1 MSHVRASRFVTKRQP
16 SEISLCTRPA
26 VSKTPLNT
34 METPRKDPSSNSTPR
49 TPNSTSSQDPYYQ
62 ASECLRKLKQEIA
75 IFRDPNVRSYLQ
87 ALPLQISSSTPLRS
101 SISSSP
107 FQSSPA
113 PNSQDAPAIASP
125 TDGAKSTPSNR
136 TIDEQNAIII
146 ALRTT
151 VRTMEDSVREL
162 EAADLRTRK
171 RAARAEGQLSE
182 LQAQRDA
189 QERAHRA
196 AIDEAAQRIRLLE
209 TEATTEAQKAEN
221 EQSRLMRSAENSR
234 TECTRLTNR
243 LVRMEKRADLAEQ
256 QINTMSNEL
265 NITRETHAA
274 ETRAI
279 RKARIDAEEREK
291 EIRSLLEEQSSVNPA
306 DNSVSDSID
315 ELQKQNVK
323 LKSEIEWLSKRNNL
337 VQKSLTHAEEER
349 DSLRLR
355 IREASQSAAAADRL
369 RERVKNLETAEKELS
384 NTKQLVDALQV
395 EKDEMKRMIVA
406 LSSSGDNVEE
416 GVSVLKILGNRQ
428 SDRVGFKKL
437 WSEWMPNEQPA
448 DGKENEAA
456 KGDSDVQMTESES
469 VAEAENQIGETVNT
483 LKSEVER
490 SRTKITSLESEL
502 AALKLSTRRPDA
514 KENCNDQAA
523 EKDKTLE
530 GPPDFDSKVCKVFH
544 LPDNPLSHARRA
556 AAEKAK
562 AEENMRGKKRGRRP
576 SENEGDD
583 EISVVVIKEEVE
595 QLRTEV
601 KTLRDE
607 QHKLKHQAILG
618 DRMRLVAVQ
627 RIEAV
632 RSAVYNLFGWS
643 MRINGKLYCLSSIY
657 AESETEVL
665 HFRVNDQ
672 GGIALMDCEYAHH
685 ISSELEQYV
694 EKMDSF
700 PALLSHL
707 TMTNLEKT
715 NAG

>member
-1 MSHVRASRFVTKRQP
+1 MP
-16 SEISLCTRPA
+16 S
-26 VSKTPLNT
+26 T
-34 METPRKDPSSNSTPR
+34 METPTKDPSSNSTPK
-49 TPNSTSSQDPYYQ
+49 TPNSASSQDPYYQ

-107 FQSSPA
+107 FQSSPH
-113 PNSQDAPAIASP
+113 NSQNANAFASP
-125 TDGAKSTPSNR
+125 TNGAKPTTPSNR

-221 EQSRLMRSAENSR
+221 EQSRLMKSAENSR
-234 TECTRLTNR
+234 MECTRLTNQLIR
-243 LVRMEKRADLAEQ
+243 VEKRADLAEQ
-256 QINTMSNEL
+256 QINTMNNEI
-265 NITRETHAA
+265 NIIRETHAA

-279 RKARIDAEEREK
+279 HKARIDAEEREK
-291 EIRSLLEEQSSVNPA
+291 EIRSLLEEQSSINPA
-306 DNSVSDSID
+306 DNSVADSID

-323 LKSEIEWLSKRNNL
+323 LKSEIEWLSKKNNL

-355 IREASQSAAAADRL
+355 IREASQNAAAADRL
-369 RERVKNLETAEKELS
+369 RERVKNLEIVEKELS
-384 NTKQLVDALQV
+384 NNKQLVDALQN

-406 LSSSGDNVEE
+406 LSSSGHNVEE
-416 GVSVLKILGNRQ
+416 GVSVLKTLGNRQ
-428 SDRVGFKKL
+428 NDREGLKKL
-437 WSEWMPNEQPA
+437 WNEWMPSEKPA

-456 KGDSDVQMTESES
+456 NDDSDVQMTDSES
-469 VAEAENQIGETVNT
+469 VAEGDKQNSETVNT
-483 LKSEVER
+483 LMSEVER
-490 SRTKITSLESEL
+490 SRTKIASLESEL
-502 AALKLSTRRPDA
+502 AALKLSTQPES
-514 KENCNDQAA
+514 KEDDNDQAA
-523 EKDKTLE
+523 EKAKTPE
-530 GPPDFDSKVCKVFH
+530 GPADFDGKICKVLH
-544 LPDNPLSHARRA
+544 LPDNPLTQARRA

-562 AEENMRGKKRGRRP
+562 AEEIMRGKKRGRRP
-576 SENEGDD
+576 SENEGDGD
-583 EISVVVIKEEVE
+583 VPVVVIKEELE
-595 QLRTEV
+595 QLREEV

-607 QHKLKHQAILG
+607 QNNLKHQAILG

-643 MRINGKLYCLSSIY
+643 MRINGKLYCISSIY
-657 AESETEVL
+657 AKSEAEVL

-707 TMTNLEKT
+707 TMSNFEKT
-715 NAG
+715 NAGGWKQ

>member
-1 MSHVRASRFVTKRQP
+1 
-16 SEISLCTRPA
+16 
-26 VSKTPLNT
+26 
-34 METPRKDPSSNSTPR
+34 METPRKDPSSNSTPK
-49 TPNSTSSQDPYYQ
+49 TPNSASSQDPYYQ

-87 ALPLQISSSTPLRS
+87 ALPIQISSSTPLRS

-113 PNSQDAPAIASP
+113 PNSQDASAIASP
-125 TDGAKSTPSNR
+125 TTDAAKPTTPSNR

-189 QERAHRA
+189 QERSHRA

-209 TEATTEAQKAEN
+209 TEATTEAQSAEN
-221 EQSRLMRSAENSR
+221 EQSRLMKSAENSR
-234 TECTRLTNR
+234 TECTRLTNQ
-243 LVRMEKRADLAEQ
+243 LARMGKRADLAEQ
-256 QINTMSNEL
+256 QIKTMNNEL
-265 NITRETHAA
+265 NVTRESHAA

-279 RKARIDAEEREK
+279 QKARIDAEEREK

-315 ELQKQNVK
+315 DLQKQNVK
-323 LKSEIEWLSKRNNL
+323 LKSEIEWLSKKNNL

-369 RERVKNLETAEKELS
+369 RERVKNLEAVEKELS
-384 NTKQLVDALQV
+384 NTKQLVDALKV
-395 EKDEMKRMIVA
+395 EKDEMKHMIVA
-406 LSSSGDNVEE
+406 LSSGGDNVGE

-428 SDRVGFKKL
+428 NDHEGIKKL
-437 WSEWMPNEQPA
+437 WSEWMPSEQPA

-456 KGDSDVQMTESES
+456 KGDSDVQMTDSES
-469 VAEAENQIGETVNT
+469 VAEADKQTGQTVNT

-490 SRTKITSLESEL
+490 SRTKIASLESEL
-502 AALKLSTRRPDA
+502 VALKLSTRQLES
-514 KENCNDQAA
+514 KENDNDQAA
-523 EKDKTLE
+523 EKAKTPE
-530 GPPDFDSKVCKVFH
+530 GPADFDGKICKVLH
-544 LPDNPLSHARRA
+544 LPHNPLTQARRA

-576 SENEGDD
+576 SENEGDGD
-583 EISVVVIKEEVE
+583 VSVVVIKEELE
-595 QLRTEV
+595 QLREEV
-601 KTLRDE
+601 KTLRGE
-607 QHKLKHQAILG
+607 QNNLKHQAILG

-657 AESETEVL
+657 AESEAEVL

-707 TMTNLEKT
+707 TMTNFEKT
-715 NAG
+715 NTGGWNQ